1 MKDKYQSLCKKSV
14 DIRDFSRFKPS
25 DVENITIL
33 NTLINQYISRLWE
46 DITTTISAVIN
57 EPQTSN
63 NNSEVD
69 CSNSQGD
76 QNDNSFSIKDSG
88 STETQDIQNFSQ
100 SNPIN
105 AGIRDFSNMNIIS
118 DSSLLESD
126 QINQSAKRK
135 NRRIQKQVSF
145 NDTMN
150 EVRILFQ

>member
-63 NNSEVD
+63 NLEID
-69 CSNSQGD
+69 CSKSQGD

-88 STETQDIQNFSQ
+88 STETQNIQDFSQ

-105 AGIRDFSNMNIIS
+105 AGIRDFSNMSIIS

-145 NDTMN
+145 NDTKN